1 MFVIINVFFIILRV
15 QYCQKLHGMHNN
27 KLIESSTIKWQLF
40 LKGDDDAY
48 AWLYSR
54 YVQQL
59 YQYGCRFTSDTE
71 MVKDC
76 VQDVFVKVYRQKG
89 KKTSPPTDIKIY
101 LMASLRN
108 SIFNVFNKVSLHDTY
123 ISNASYDFDL
133 SVEEKLIEAEDE
145 SSQEHAVAHLLNAL
159 PPRQREIIYYRFFEG
174 LDYNAICELMGL
186 NYQSAYN
193 LLQRSLTRLREIYGV
208 FPFLFYFNTMF
219 LNRV

>member
-1 MFVIINVFFIILRV
+1 M
-15 QYCQKLHGMHNN
+15 YNN
-27 KLIESSTIKWQLF
+27 ELIESSNIKWQLF

-54 YVQQL
+54 YIQQL
-59 YQYGCRFTSDTE
+59 YQYGCRFTADTE

-76 VQDVFVKVYRQKG
+76 VQDVFVNVYRLKG
-89 KKTSPPTDIKIY
+89 KNSSPPTDIKIY

-108 SIFNVFNKVSLHDTY
+108 SIFNVFSKESLHDTY
-123 ISNASYDFDL
+123 ISNTQYDFDL

-145 SSQEHAVAHLLNAL
+145 TSRKHTVAHLLNAL

-193 LLQRSLTRLREIYGV
+193 LLQRSLIRLREIYGV
-208 FPFLFYFNTMF
+208 LPLFLYFNILF
-219 LNRV
+219 INRS

>member
-1 MFVIINVFFIILRV
+1 M
-15 QYCQKLHGMHNN
+15 YNN
-27 KLIESSTIKWQLF
+27 ELIESSNIKWQLF

-54 YVQQL
+54 YIQQL
-59 YQYGCRFTSDTE
+59 YQYGCRFTADTE

-76 VQDVFVKVYRQKG
+76 VQDVFVNVYRLKG
-89 KKTSPPTDIKIY
+89 KNSSPPADIKIY

-108 SIFNVFNKVSLHDTY
+108 SIFNVFNKGSLHDTY
-123 ISNASYDFDL
+123 ISNTQYDFDL

-145 SSQEHAVAHLLNAL
+145 TSRKHTVAHLLNAL

-208 FPFLFYFNTMF
+208 LPLFLYFNILF
-219 LNRV
+219 INRS